1 MLLAEHSSSLVKSTG
16 MATLLVKLGG
26 FSARRWVTAL
36 VGWLLVLGVVAG
48 LGVLLGGTLQD
59 SDSIPGSRPKRR

>member
-1 MLLAEHSSSLVKSTG
+1 